1 MSKKEILGEIGY
13 SCLHYEAHIEMTLC
27 ARRLFA
33 RSITKYALFLG
44 RNEGISASVSKLQ
57 MGARGR

>member
-1 MSKKEILGEIGY
+1 MLSVVGY

-33 RSITKYALFLG
+33 RSITQYALYLG
-44 RNEGISASVSKLQ
+44 RNGGMSASVGKLQ

>member
-1 MSKKEILGEIGY
+1 MLSEIGY

-33 RSITKYALFLG
+33 RLITKYALYLG
-44 RNEGISASVSKLQ
+44 RNGGMSASVGKLQ